1 MKSPVDL
8 KLTKEG
14 FDNLKD
20 ELANLITRRPDVLKR
35 MVEAREQGDLSE
47 NAGYHAAREELG
59 YIDSRTRQVKAML
72 RLADVVDGDGGGT
85 VSFGDT
91 VVADVD
97 GSKMEFKIVSDLEAD
112 PAERKMSDKSPIGS
126 ALLGKAVGETAV
138 VEIPDGRMKLKVLE
152 IKG

>member
-14 FDNLKD
+14 FENLKD
-20 ELANLITRRPDVLKR
+20 ELTTLVARRPDVLKR

-72 RLADVVDGDGGGT
+72 RLADVVDGDGGET

-126 ALLGKAVGETAV
+126 ALLGKLVGQTVV
-138 VEIPDGRMKLKVLE
+138 VEIPDGQMKLRVLE